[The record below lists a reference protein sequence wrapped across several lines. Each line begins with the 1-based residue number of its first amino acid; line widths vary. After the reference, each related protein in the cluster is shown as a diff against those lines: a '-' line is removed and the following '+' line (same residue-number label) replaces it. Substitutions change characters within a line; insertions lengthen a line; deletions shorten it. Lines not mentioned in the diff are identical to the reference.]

1 MRPAQCPFAKE
12 VFSEDETIFLV
23 RSPKD
28 KYDVDS
34 VDMGLC
40 LREVQ
45 HAQARTGSQCAASDM
60 NCVPDPGAWLDLGLT
75 SGFLH
80 GLNPGSLAVIQSTK
94 QLARKWREEVYSFP
108 CFCCFLS
115 TGRVLI
121 SLVASPINA
130 ETTAEITIL
139 SLAPPVMTI
148 CFLNTLVVSLGPFL
162 PSLCWICPRPTSA

>member
-1 MRPAQCPFAKE
+1 MKGEMRPAQCPFAKE

-60 NCVPDPGAWLDLGLT
+60 NCVPDPRGTQSGLDIWFLT
-75 SGFLH
+75 W
-80 GLNPGSLAVIQSTK
+80 A
-94 QLARKWREEVYSFP
+94 
-108 CFCCFLS
+108 
-115 TGRVLI
+115 
-121 SLVASPINA
+121 
-130 ETTAEITIL
+130 
-139 SLAPPVMTI
+139 
-148 CFLNTLVVSLGPFL
+148 
-162 PSLCWICPRPTSA
+162 